1 MSDVERLRAAAGGGG
16 VQPPRCYPLKVCA
29 ICNAAFAMACRMR
42 AGADRAPLPAG
53 PIKTT

>member
-29 ICNAAFAMACRMR
+29 ICNALCDGVSCAGGGGQSPAPRR
-42 AGADRAPLPAG
+42 AY
-53 PIKTT
+53 